1 MCVCAGKDASRAF
14 ITGDFT
20 ESGLSSDVS
29 DFSDSQ
35 IVALYDWLSFYQRD
49 YTPVGGYHTMMPLI
63 CYNSTTNKELGSL
76 YLPACIRFWNK

>member
-49 YTPVGGYHTMMPLI
+49 YTPVGG
-63 CYNSTTNKELGSL
+63 
-76 YLPACIRFWNK
+76 